1 METESKIQ
9 QKFLILRQVSP
20 PVLGS
25 IHYTKSPNLEY
36 LDQLAQISVMR
47 RMKSNDAQKTEP
59 TYRETHKNI
68 SKQKEE
74 IYKIKKTKQPSL
86 PYLPK
91 KQKEFYNKWYIPYDQ
106 RYVQKPDFMQQKY
119 EDELHFYKNMHNMY
133 VQYNPFD
140 HNLPEDLM
148 KKIGNKERTEALKE
162 ILKGQKQII
171 EFKRSLDK
179 EKQRVP
185 EFIKQLLEAEN
196 KKQKQKQKQLLQYL

>member
-9 QKFLILRQVSP
+9 QKFFILRQVSP

-25 IHYTKSPNLEY
+25 IHYTKSPNLEQ

-47 RMKSNDAQKTEP
+47 RMKSNDPQKTEP
-59 TYRETHKNI
+59 TYRDIPKHI
-68 SKQKEE
+68 SKQREE
-74 IYKIKKTKQPSL
+74 IIKIKKTKQPSL

-106 RYVQKPDFMQQKY
+106 RYVQKPDFMEQQY

-140 HNLPEDLM
+140 HKLPEDLM
-148 KKIGNKERTEALKE
+148 KKIGYKERTEALKE

-171 EFKRSLDK
+171 EFKRSLEK

-196 KKQKQKQKQLLQYL
+196 KKQKHKQQFQYS